1 MAELIEGHGGVHR
14 KLSEGGFE
22 LPYRTLASCVNRVR
36 LEQARTGP
44 VRLRRRRPMEQ
55 KRLIMRGMMM
65 VMMIDTSVM
74 LLLTQRRGHR
84 DSPNRC

>member
-1 MAELIEGHGGVHR
+1 
-14 KLSEGGFE
+14 
-22 LPYRTLASCVNRVR
+22 
-36 LEQARTGP
+36 
-44 VRLRRRRPMEQ
+44 MEQ